1 MRSPEHEY
9 TTYPRKFNTY
19 KWYKP
24 LLVGLLSGVFYL
36 ISMALIDLLTKL
48 IFGTSVSG
56 VGYDNMDFYSAA
68 GAFLNGAQAAVYVPC
83 LIIAALIVK
92 DRPLSSY
99 FSSMGGWRW
108 KVFLKTLAAAFVIL
122 GIPTIAW
129 YLIHGQTGDIKW
141 TAGGFLLLTVF
152 VPLQG
157 LAEEMGYR
165 GLITQTV
172 SSWFML
178 PIVGVIFQIVLFTSV
193 HPYNSIGRVEIAVS
207 ALLYAMACLFSR
219 GIEAPTALHIIN
231 NMFEIYL
238 TGFGFGTITAEQ
250 NIPYTLF
257 NLGFKLLFVLFILYA
272 DRKLHW
278 FDKVK
283 SDDVA
288 AFNAKMGKMQQQK

>member
-1 MRSPEHEY
+1 
-9 TTYPRKFNTY
+9 
-19 KWYKP
+19 
-24 LLVGLLSGVFYL
+24 
-36 ISMALIDLLTKL
+36 
-48 IFGTSVSG
+48 
-56 VGYDNMDFYSAA
+56 
-68 GAFLNGAQAAVYVPC
+68 
-83 LIIAALIVK
+83 
-92 DRPLSSY
+92 
-99 FSSMGGWRW
+99 
-108 KVFLKTLAAAFVIL
+108 
-122 GIPTIAW
+122 
-129 YLIHGQTGDIKW
+129 
-141 TAGGFLLLTVF
+141 
-152 VPLQG
+152 
-157 LAEEMGYR
+157 
-165 GLITQTV
+165 
-172 SSWFML
+172 ML